1 MCMTS
6 NQVLTHSALRTG
18 SLLGLSH
25 AELARALG
33 LDQSTVSA
41 MADGAAELQGVTPSG
56 QRAFTMIKIYQSLTA
71 NVGGDEQACKQWVC
85 SHNTGLAATPALLVQ
100 SEDEMNAVLA
110 YLQSMEALQGR

>member
-1 MCMTS
+1 MRMTS

-18 SLLGLSH
+18 ALLGLSH
-25 AELARALG
+25 AEFARALG

-56 QRAFTMIKIYQSLTA
+56 QLALTLIKIYQSLTA
-71 NVGGDEQACKQWVC
+71 NVGGDEQACKQGVC
-85 SHNTGLAATPALLVQ
+85 SHDAGLAATPALRVQ
-100 SEDEMNAVLA
+100 SEGGLNAVLA

>member
-25 AELARALG
+25 AEFARALG

>member
-1 MCMTS
+1 MRMTS

-18 SLLGLSH
+18 ALLGLSH
-25 AELARALG
+25 AEFARALG

-41 MADGAAELQGVTPSG
+41 MEHGLAELQGVTPSG

>member
-1 MCMTS
+1 MTS

-41 MADGAAELQGVTPSG
+41 MEHGLAELQGDTPSG
-56 QRAFTMIKIYQSLTA
+56 QLALTLIKIYQSLTA

>member
-1 MCMTS
+1 MRMTS

-18 SLLGLSH
+18 ALLGLSH
-25 AELARALG
+25 AEFARALG

-85 SHNTGLAATPALLVQ
+85 SHNTGLAGTPALLVQ
-100 SEDEMNAVLA
+100 SEDEINAVLA
-110 YLQSMEALQGR
+110 YLQSMEAPQGR

>member
-18 SLLGLSH
+18 ALLGLSH
-25 AELARALG
+25 AEFARALG

>member
-1 MCMTS
+1 MTS
-6 NQVLTHSALRTG
+6 NQVLTHSALRAG
-18 SLLGLSH
+18 ALLGLSH
-25 AELARALG
+25 VALAQALG
-33 LDQSTVSA
+33 LEQSTVSA
-41 MADGAAELQGVTPSG
+41 MADGSAELQSDFPSG

>member
-1 MCMTS
+1 MTS
-6 NQVLTHSALRTG
+6 NQVLTHSALRAG
-18 SLLGLSH
+18 ALLGLSH
-25 AELARALG
+25 VALAQALG
-33 LDQSTVSA
+33 LEQSTVSA
-41 MADGAAELQGVTPSG
+41 MADGSAELHSDFPSG
-56 QRAFTMIKIYQSLTA
+56 QLALTLIKIYPALTA

>member
-1 MCMTS
+1 MRMTS

-18 SLLGLSH
+18 ALLGLSH
-25 AELARALG
+25 AEFARALG

-85 SHNTGLAATPALLVQ
+85 SHNTGLAATPALLMQ
-100 SEDEMNAVLA
+100 SEEGINAVLA
-110 YLQSMEALQGR
+110 YLQSMEAPQGR

>member
-41 MADGAAELQGVTPSG
+41 MADGSAELQSDFPSG
-56 QRAFTMIKIYQSLTA
+56 QLALTLIKIYQSLTA

-85 SHNTGLAATPALLVQ
+85 SHNTGLAGTPALLMQ
-100 SEDEMNAVLA
+100 SEEGINAVLA
-110 YLQSMEALQGR
+110 YLQSMEAPQGR

>member
-1 MCMTS
+1 MRMTS

-18 SLLGLSH
+18 ALLGLSH

-41 MADGAAELQGVTPSG
+41 MEHGLAELQGDTPSG
-56 QRAFTMIKIYQSLTA
+56 QRALTLIKIYQALTA
-71 NVGGDEQACKQWVC
+71 NVGGDEQACKQWVR
-85 SHNTGLAATPALLVQ
+85 SHNTGLVGTPALLMQ

>member
-1 MCMTS
+1 MRMTS

-18 SLLGLSH
+18 ALLGRSH

-41 MADGAAELQGVTPSG
+41 MEHGLAELQGDTPSG
-56 QRAFTMIKIYQSLTA
+56 QRALTLIKIYQALTA

-100 SEDEMNAVLA
+100 SEDGMNAVLA
-110 YLQSMEALQGR
+110 YLQSMEAPQGR

>member
-1 MCMTS
+1 MRMTS

-18 SLLGLSH
+18 ALLGLSH
-25 AELARALG
+25 AEFARALG

-85 SHNTGLAATPALLVQ
+85 SHNTGLAGTPALLVQ

>member
-1 MCMTS
+1 MRMTS

-18 SLLGLSH
+18 ALLGLSH
-25 AELARALG
+25 AEFARALG

-85 SHNTGLAATPALLVQ
+85 SHNTGLAGTPALLMQ
-100 SEDEMNAVLA
+100 SEEGINAVLA

>member
-6 NQVLTHSALRTG
+6 NQVLTHSALRAG
-18 SLLGLSH
+18 ALLWLSH
-25 AELARALG
+25 AKLARALG

-41 MADGAAELQGVTPSG
+41 MEHGLAELQGDTPSG
-56 QRAFTMIKIYQSLTA
+56 QRALTLIKIYQALTA

-100 SEDEMNAVLA
+100 SEGGLNAVLA
-110 YLQSMEALQGR
+110 YLQSMEAPQGR

>member
-85 SHNTGLAATPALLVQ
+85 SHNTGLAGTPALLMQ
-100 SEDEMNAVLA
+100 SEEGINAVLA
-110 YLQSMEALQGR
+110 YLQSMEAPQGR

>member
-1 MCMTS
+1 MRMTS

-18 SLLGLSH
+18 ALLGLSH
-25 AELARALG
+25 AEFARALG

-85 SHNTGLAATPALLVQ
+85 SHNTGLAGTPALLMQ
-100 SEDEMNAVLA
+100 SEEGMNAVLA
-110 YLQSMEALQGR
+110 YLQSMEAPQGR

>member
-1 MCMTS
+1 MTS

-18 SLLGLSH
+18 ALLGLSH
-25 AELARALG
+25 AEFARALG

-56 QRAFTMIKIYQSLTA
+56 QLALTLIKIYQSLTA
-71 NVGGDEQACKQWVC
+71 NVGGDERACKQWVC
-85 SHNTGLAATPALLVQ
+85 SHNTGLAGTPALLMQ
-100 SEDEMNAVLA
+100 SEEGINAVLA

>member
-1 MCMTS
+1 MRMTS

-18 SLLGLSH
+18 ALLGLSH
-25 AELARALG
+25 AEFARALG

-41 MADGAAELQGVTPSG
+41 MEHGLAELQGDTPSG
-56 QRAFTMIKIYQSLTA
+56 QLALTLIKIYQSLTA

>member
-1 MCMTS
+1 MRMTS

-18 SLLGLSH
+18 ALLGLSH
-25 AELARALG
+25 AEFARALG

-100 SEDEMNAVLA
+100 SEDGMNAVLA

>member
-6 NQVLTHSALRTG
+6 NQVLAHSALRAG
-18 SLLGLSH
+18 ALLGLSH
-25 AELARALG
+25 VALARALG

-41 MADGAAELQGVTPSG
+41 MEHGLAELQGDTPSG
-56 QRAFTMIKIYQSLTA
+56 QLALTLIKIYQSLTA

-85 SHNTGLAATPALLVQ
+85 SHNTGFVGTPALLMQ
-100 SEDEMNAVLA
+100 SEGGLNTVQA

>member
-1 MCMTS
+1 MRMTS
-6 NQVLTHSALRTG
+6 NQVLTHSALRAG
-18 SLLGLSH
+18 ALLGLSH
-25 AELARALG
+25 VALAQTLG

-41 MADGAAELQGVTPSG
+41 MADGSAELQSDFPSG
-56 QRAFTMIKIYQSLTA
+56 QRALILIKIYQALTA

-100 SEDEMNAVLA
+100 SEDGMNAVLA

>member
-6 NQVLTHSALRTG
+6 NQVLAHSALRTG
-18 SLLGLSH
+18 ALLGLSH
-25 AELARALG
+25 AALAQTLG

-41 MADGAAELQGVTPSG
+41 MEHGLAELQGDTPSG
-56 QRAFTMIKIYQSLTA
+56 QRALTLIKIYQALTA

>member
-18 SLLGLSH
+18 ALLGLSH
-25 AELARALG
+25 AEFARALG

-41 MADGAAELQGVTPSG
+41 MEHGLAELQGDFPSG
-56 QRAFTMIKIYQSLTA
+56 QLALTLIKIYQSLTA

>member
-18 SLLGLSH
+18 ALLGLSH
-25 AELARALG
+25 AEFARALG
-33 LDQSTVSA
+33 LDQSTASA
-41 MADGAAELQGVTPSG
+41 MEHGAAELQGVTPSG
-56 QRAFTMIKIYQSLTA
+56 QLALTLIKIYQSLTA

-85 SHNTGLAATPALLVQ
+85 SHNTGLAGTPALLMQ
-100 SEDEMNAVLA
+100 SEEGINAVLA